1 VSKLPFKPE
10 GVFFDLD
17 GTLLD
22 SGLDLDH
29 ALRLLCAEQGVE
41 PPAYEAVRPVVSR
54 GSRAIISVGF
64 PHLDEA
70 GVLALVPRYLALY
83 EANMAAHTVPFAGI
97 EPMIAGLVG
106 AGIRWGI
113 VTNKPGFLTDALLP
127 QAVPHWQPAAVVS
140 GDTLPVKK
148 PDPAPV
154 LLACETAGCAPA
166 RSVFVGDD
174 RRDIVAGHAAG
185 LFTVAVRWGYLD
197 GGDPD
202 AWGADVVVDHPHD
215 LAALLGVGEVPA

>member
-1 VSKLPFKPE
+1 MSVLPFKPE

-22 SGLDLDH
+22 SAPDLY
-29 ALRLLCAEQGVE
+29 AAIVVLCAEQGIDA
-41 PPAYEAVRPVVSR
+41 PTYDAIRAVVSR
-54 GSRAIISVGF
+54 GSRAMISVAF
-64 PHLDEA
+64 PEIDA
-70 GVLALVPRYLALY
+70 DAVLRLMPRFLAIY
-83 EANMAAHTVPFAGI
+83 EAAMSRHTVAFDGI
-97 EPMIAGLVG
+97 EALLGGLET

-127 QAVPHWQPAAVVS
+127 EAKPHWKPAAVVS

-154 LLACETAGCAPA
+154 LLACEQAGCDPT

-174 RRDIVAGHAAG
+174 RRDVLAGNAAG

-202 AWGADVVVDHPHD
+202 TWGADAVLDHAD
-215 LAALLGVGEVPA
+215 GLAALLGVREIVA

>member
-1 VSKLPFKPE
+1 MSLLPFKPE

-22 SGLDLDH
+22 SAHELYA
-29 ALRLLCAEQGVE
+29 ALLELCEEQGIA
-41 PPAYEAVRPVVSR
+41 PPPYERVRPVVSR
-54 GSRAIISVGF
+54 GSRAIIGAGF
-64 PHLDEA
+64 PGIAPDDL
-70 GVLALVPRYLALY
+70 LKLVPRYLELY
-83 EANMAAHTVPFAGI
+83 EACMASQTVVFDGVERLLA
-97 EPMIAGLVG
+97 ALDA

-127 QAVPHWQPAAVVS
+127 RAVPHWKPAAVVS

-154 LLACETAGCAPA
+154 LHACALAGCDPT
-166 RSVFVGDD
+166 RSVYVGDD
-174 RRDIVAGHAAG
+174 RRDVLAGHAAG

-202 AWGADVVVDHPHD
+202 AWGADAVLDHAD
-215 LAALLGVGEVPA
+215 ELAALLGVGEVAA

>member
-29 ALRLLCAEQGVE
+29 ALRLLCAEQGVA
-41 PPAYEAVRPVVSR
+41 PPPYEAVRPVVSR

-64 PHLDEA
+64 PQLDDA

-83 EANMAAHTVPFAGI
+83 EANMTAHTVPFAGV
-97 EPMIAGLVG
+97 EPMLAGLVS

-148 PDPAPV
+148 PEPAPV
-154 LLACETAGCAPA
+154 LLACETAACAPA

-202 AWGADVVVDHPHD
+202 TWGADAVVDHPDD

>member
-1 VSKLPFKPE
+1 MSSVPFKPE

-29 ALRLLCAEQGVE
+29 ALRLLCAEQGVP
-41 PPAYEAVRPVVSR
+41 PPAYDDVRPVVSR

-64 PHLDEA
+64 PALDEA

-83 EANMAAHTVPFAGI
+83 EANMAAHTVPFPGI
-97 EPMIAGLVG
+97 EALLSGIVG
-106 AGIRWGI
+106 AGMHWGI

-154 LLACETAGCAPA
+154 LLACETAGCSPA

-174 RRDIVAGHAAG
+174 RRDIVAGKAAG
-185 LFTVAVRWGYLD
+185 SFTVAVRWGYLD

-202 AWGADVVVDHPHD
+202 TWGADAVVSHPD
-215 LAALLGVGEVPA
+215 ELAALLGVREVAA

>member
-1 VSKLPFKPE
+1 MSKLPFKPE

-64 PHLDEA
+64 PQLDEA

-83 EANMAAHTVPFAGI
+83 EANMAAHTVPFAGV
-97 EPMIAGLVG
+97 EPMLAGLVS

-154 LLACETAGCAPA
+154 LLACETAACAPM

-202 AWGADVVVDHPHD
+202 TWGADAVVDHPDD

>member
-1 VSKLPFKPE
+1 MSALPFKPE

-22 SGLDLDH
+22 SAPDLY
-29 ALRLLCAEQGVE
+29 AAIVVLCEEQGIDV
-41 PPAYEAVRPVVSR
+41 PAYEPIRAVVSR
-54 GSRAIISVGF
+54 GSRAMIGAAIPGI
-64 PHLDEA
+64 DEDA
-70 GVLALVPRYLALY
+70 VMRLMPRFLAIY
-83 EANMAAHTVPFAGI
+83 EAAMSKHTVAFDGV
-97 EPMIAGLVG
+97 ESLLAGLDT

-127 QAVPHWQPAAVVS
+127 QAKPHWNPLAVVS

-154 LLACETAGCAPA
+154 LHACALAGCDPT

-174 RRDIVAGHAAG
+174 RRDVLAGNAAG

-197 GGDPD
+197 GGDP
-202 AWGADVVVDHPHD
+202 ATWGADIVLDHADD
-215 LAALLGVGEVPA
+215 LAALLGVKEIVA

>member
-1 VSKLPFKPE
+1 MSILPFKPE

-22 SGLDLDH
+22 SARDLY
-29 ALRLLCAEQGVE
+29 AAIVVLCAEQGVE
-41 PPAYEAVRPVVSR
+41 APAFDTVRAVVSR
-54 GSRAIISVGF
+54 GSRAMISVAF
-64 PHLDEA
+64 PEIDADAVMRLMPRF
-70 GVLALVPRYLALY
+70 LAIY
-83 EANMAAHTVPFAGI
+83 EADMACHTVAFDGV
-97 EPMIAGLVG
+97 EPLLARLDR
-106 AGIRWGI
+106 AGIRWGV

-127 QAVPHWQPAAVVS
+127 KAMPHWKPAAVVS

-154 LLACETAGCAPA
+154 LLACTQANCDPA

-174 RRDIVAGHAAG
+174 RRDVVAGNAAG

-202 AWGADVVVDHPHD
+202 TWGADIVVDHADD
-215 LAALLGVGEVPA
+215 LTALLGLKEIAA

>member
-22 SGLDLDH
+22 SGLDLHH
-29 ALRLLCAEQGVE
+29 ALLLLCAEQGVA
-41 PPAYEAVRPVVSR
+41 PAAYDDVRPVVSR

-64 PHLDEA
+64 PQLDEA

-83 EANMAAHTVPFAGI
+83 EANMAAHTVPFAGV
-97 EPMIAGLVG
+97 EPMLAGLVA

-127 QAVPHWQPAAVVS
+127 AAVPHWQPVAVVS

-174 RRDIVAGHAAG
+174 RRDIVAGKAAG
-185 LFTVAVRWGYLD
+185 LFSVAVRWGYLD

-202 AWGADVVVDHPHD
+202 SWGADAVVDHPDD
-215 LAALLGVGEVPA
+215 LAALLGVREVAA

>member
-1 VSKLPFKPE
+1 MSLLPFKPE
-10 GVFFDLD
+10 GVLFDLD

-22 SGLDLDH
+22 SARDLY
-29 ALRLLCAEQGVE
+29 AAIRVLCAEQGVE
-41 PPAYEAVRPVVSR
+41 PPPFDTVRAVVSR
-54 GSRAIISVGF
+54 GSRSMIAVAF
-64 PHLDEA
+64 PEIDA
-70 GVLALVPRYLALY
+70 DTVMALLPRFLEIY
-83 EANMAAHTVPFAGI
+83 EADMARHTSSFDGVEALLAGI
-97 EPMIAGLVG
+97 ET
-106 AGIRWGI
+106 AGIPWGI

-127 QAVPHWQPAAVVS
+127 KAMPHWKPAAVVS

-154 LLACETAGCAPA
+154 LHACELAGCDPA

-174 RRDIVAGHAAG
+174 RRDIVAGNAAG

-202 AWGADVVVDHPHD
+202 TWGADAVLGHADE
-215 LAALLGVGEVPA
+215 LAALLGVKEFVA

>member
-1 VSKLPFKPE
+1 MSTLPFKPE

-22 SGLDLDH
+22 SAPDLY
-29 ALRLLCAEQGVE
+29 AAIVVLCAEQGVE
-41 PPAYEAVRPVVSR
+41 APAYDPIRAVVSR
-54 GSRAIISVGF
+54 GSRAMLSVAF
-64 PHLDEA
+64 PEIDA
-70 GVLALVPRYLALY
+70 DAVLRLMPRFLAIY
-83 EANMAAHTVPFAGI
+83 EGAMSHHTVAFDGV
-97 EPMIAGLVG
+97 EPLLAGLDA

-127 QAVPHWQPAAVVS
+127 QAKPHWKPLAVVS

-154 LLACETAGCAPA
+154 LHACALANCDPA

-174 RRDIVAGHAAG
+174 RRDVVAGNAAG

-202 AWGADVVVDHPHD
+202 GWGANVVLDHADD
-215 LAALLGVGEVPA
+215 LAALLGVKEILA